1 MFSEEITHIHL
12 HTHTHTHTDK
22 VRDKGREIQRKKE
35 TVRDIETKGH
45 RNKMALQNTAQ
56 LAMGT
61 SRRLTCYLTRLRA
74 SAFTY
79 QLAANRTFTQ
89 TQSMIMHD

>member
-1 MFSEEITHIHL
+1 MKKSHTYTY
-12 HTHTHTHTDK
+12 THTHTHTQSERQRQ
-22 VRDKGREIQRKKE
+22 RDPEKE

-56 LAMGT
+56 LAMWT

-79 QLAANRTFTQ
+79 QWAANRTFTQ